1 MEAWV
6 DGDRLVTAGEGLFV
20 PPELGQGLAVV
31 APRVAVAGFPSER
44 LVKGAQGLQ
53 RLGQPQLRRA
63 QVDERRDAARQQF
76 ERGFEGAFGLLE
88 ASGFEVPHALQEKML
103 SLFEWLGHG
112 AALLRSALIIRS

>member
-6 DGDRLVTAGEGLFV
+6 EGDRLVTAGESLFV

-31 APRVAVAGFPSER
+31 APRIAVAGFPSER
-44 LVKGAQGLQ
+44 LVEGGQSLH

-63 QVDERRDAARQQF
+63 QVNERRDAAWQQF
-76 ERGFEGAFGLLE
+76 ERGFEGVFGLLE

-103 SLFEWLGHG
+103 GLFEWLGHG
-112 AALLRSALIIRS
+112 AGLLVRR